1 MSKRGILSDEE
12 IIEAVQEYLEG
23 KGSYRSIAR
32 KYGINYERFRQLAI
46 RAKTE
51 GIEAVKTRSTNKKY
65 PVETKIK
72 AVREYMEGKYS
83 LVEIC
88 SRYQISGHS
97 VLIQWIKWYNSGRD
111 FKERTRSGR
120 GITMNKGRKT
130 TQEERAEIVAFCIEN
145 GKDYRLA
152 MEKYSVSYQQIYS
165 WVRKYEAT
173 GIEGLTDRRG
183 KAKPEDKL
191 TEADRLRMENKILQ
205 AKLKDME
212 LHRLLLVIT
221 WNIFVFCAVYLTG
234 GGSLN
239 ISSIFFCDILFL
251 TLHIMDE
258 SAVSHGDSSVI
269 ACYIMVKNCHT

>member
-165 WVRKYEAT
+165 WVRKYEAC
-173 GIEGLTDRRG
+173 IEGLTDRRG

-234 GGSLN
+234 GGS
-239 ISSIFFCDILFL
+239 
-251 TLHIMDE
+251 
-258 SAVSHGDSSVI
+258 
-269 ACYIMVKNCHT
+269 K

>member
-234 GGSLN
+234 GGS
-239 ISSIFFCDILFL
+239 
-251 TLHIMDE
+251 
-258 SAVSHGDSSVI
+258 
-269 ACYIMVKNCHT
+269 K

>member
-65 PVETKIK
+65 QVETKIK

-111 FKERTRSGR
+111 FKERTRSER

-234 GGSLN
+234 GGS
-239 ISSIFFCDILFL
+239 
-251 TLHIMDE
+251 
-258 SAVSHGDSSVI
+258 
-269 ACYIMVKNCHT
+269 K

>member
-1 MSKRGILSDEE
+1 MSRRGILSDEE
-12 IIEAVQEYLEG
+12 RIEAVQEYLEG

-65 PVETKIK
+65 QVETKIK

-111 FKERTRSGR
+111 FKERTRSER

-234 GGSLN
+234 GGS
-239 ISSIFFCDILFL
+239 
-251 TLHIMDE
+251 
-258 SAVSHGDSSVI
+258 
-269 ACYIMVKNCHT
+269 K

>member
-1 MSKRGILSDEE
+1 MSRRGILSDEE
-12 IIEAVQEYLEG
+12 RIEAVQEYLEG

-65 PVETKIK
+65 QVETKIK

-111 FKERTRSGR
+111 FKERTRSER
-120 GITMNKGRKT
+120 GITMNKERKT

-165 WVRKYEAT
+165 WV
-173 GIEGLTDRRG
+173 
-183 KAKPEDKL
+183 
-191 TEADRLRMENKILQ
+191 
-205 AKLKDME
+205 
-212 LHRLLLVIT
+212 
-221 WNIFVFCAVYLTG
+221 
-234 GGSLN
+234 
-239 ISSIFFCDILFL
+239 
-251 TLHIMDE
+251 E
-258 SAVSHGDSSVI
+258 SMKQRA
-269 ACYIMVKNCHT
+269 